1 MAQTTL
7 GNMKVHEVS
16 RDYSIDGLSITE
28 RKVPTPLAHQVLV
41 RLQAV
46 SLNYRD
52 LLIIKGVGRW
62 RPPAG
67 RVPLSDGVG
76 TIVEAGS
83 DVQNLAVNDRVA
95 GLFFPHWKDGVLTP
109 EKIRDPLGG
118 PTRDGVLQEYV
129 VFDENQ
135 VVKVPTYL
143 TAAEAATL
151 PCAALTAWNALI
163 EKGKISADKTV
174 LIQGTGGVAL
184 FAAQFSL
191 VAGAQVILLSSSD
204 EKLERA
210 RQIGISQLINY
221 KKIPN
226 WEKAVL
232 DLTGGKGVD
241 HVVEVVGGGNINR
254 SIAAL
259 ASNGVISQIGVIDGL
274 KGEIEISQTMP
285 REAIIQGVQVG
296 SREMFLHMNQAITVN
311 RLHPILHKIYPSSD
325 IKQALVE
332 IEQGNHYGKICIS
345 LNPFQ

>member
-1 MAQTTL
+1 MTTR
-7 GNMKVHEVS
+7 GNMKVHEVG
-16 RDYSIDGLSITE
+16 RDYSLDGLSITE
-28 RKVPTPLAHQVLV
+28 RQVPSPSANQVLV
-41 RLQAV
+41 RLEAV

-76 TIVEAGS
+76 TIVEIGS
-83 DVQNLAVNDRVA
+83 EVQQLVLNDRVA
-95 GLFFPHWKDGVLTP
+95 GLFFPYWKEGVVTP

-129 VFDENQ
+129 VFDEDQ

-143 TAAEAATL
+143 TSTEAATL
-151 PCAALTAWNALI
+151 PCAALTAWNAII
-163 EKGKISADKTV
+163 EKGKINADKTV

-191 VAGAQVILLSSSD
+191 MSGAQVILLSKSD

-210 RQIGISQLINY
+210 RQLGISQLINY

-226 WEKAVL
+226 WEKVVL
-232 DLTGGKGVD
+232 DLTDGQGVD
-241 HVVEVVGGGNINR
+241 HVVDVVGGSNIDR
-254 SIAAL
+254 SISAL

-274 KGEIEISQTMP
+274 KGEIEISKLMP
-285 REAIIQGVQVG
+285 KEAIIQGIQVG
-296 SREMFLHMNQAITVN
+296 SREMFWHMNQSISTN
-311 RLHPILHKIYPSSD
+311 ELHPILHKIYPSSA
-325 IKQALVE
+325 IKQALTE
-332 IEQGNHYGKICIS
+332 LEQGIHYGKICVS
-345 LNPFQ
+345 LDPSQ

>member
-1 MAQTTL
+1 MVQTTL
-7 GNMKVHEVS
+7 GNMKVHEVT

-28 RKVPTPLAHQVLV
+28 RKIPSTTGRQVLV
-41 RLQAV
+41 RLEAV

-52 LLIIKGVGRW
+52 LLVIKGVGRW

-76 TIVEAGS
+76 TIVETGNE
-83 DVQNLAVNDRVA
+83 VQHLSVNDRVA
-95 GLFFPHWKDGVLTP
+95 GLFFPNWKDGALTP

-129 VFDENQ
+129 VLEESQ

-143 TAAEAATL
+143 TPAEAATL
-151 PCAALTAWNALI
+151 PCAALTSWNALI
-163 EKGKISADKTV
+163 EKGKINASKTV
-174 LIQGTGGVAL
+174 LIQGTGGVSL

-191 VAGAQVILLSSSD
+191 LSGAQVILLSSSD

-210 RQIGISQLINY
+210 RQIGISHLINY

-232 DLTGGKGVD
+232 DRTDGRGVD

-259 ASNGVISQIGVIDGL
+259 ASNGAISQIGVIDGL
-274 KGEIEISQTMP
+274 KGEIEISKIMP
-285 REAIIQGVQVG
+285 TEATIQGVQVG

-311 RLHPILHKIYPSSD
+311 QLHPVLHRIYPASA
-325 IKQALVE
+325 IKEALME
-332 IEQGNHYGKICIS
+332 MEQGNHYGKICIS
-345 LNPFQ
+345 LNSL